1 MGMIYTIHPARF
13 PEAEMLQHVVRFE
26 DITRDTSLDTR
37 KRLSDAHLP
46 KKCHLRAVGH
56 KYMAEYIS
64 APVRTVTF
72 HPDWLP
78 RGTWRHLTDME
89 IRKLKEL

>member
-1 MGMIYTIHPARF
+1 MGMIYMIHPARF
-13 PEAEMLQHVVRFE
+13 PEAEMLQHMVCFE
-26 DITRDTSLDTR
+26 DITRDISLDTR

-46 KKCHLRAVGH
+46 KRCYLRAVGH

-64 APVRTVTF
+64 APVRTITF
-72 HPDWLP
+72 NLDWLP
-78 RGTWRHLTDME
+78 GQTWRHLTDVE